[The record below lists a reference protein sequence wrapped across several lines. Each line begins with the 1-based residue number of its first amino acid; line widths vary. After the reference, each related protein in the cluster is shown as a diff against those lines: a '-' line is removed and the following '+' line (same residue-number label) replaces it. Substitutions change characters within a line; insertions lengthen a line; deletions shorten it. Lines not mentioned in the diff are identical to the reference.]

1 MTLPGFSEVS
11 GKNSTLLQM
20 DDDEQ
25 SYDAL
30 DNKKAKQSSS
40 SRAIRV
46 LSSRREDPRPAN

>member
-11 GKNSTLLQM
+11 GKNSTLLQI
-20 DDDEQ
+20 DDEQ